1 MQEIRLIKSPEN
13 TNYLRVCS
21 ASFSRSTEGL
31 IPDLWPRTPSGV
43 CGGSA
48 MAGDGGFIL
57 AKPDGD
63 QQLLIGNRC
72 QLNKNSSV
80 F

>member
-1 MQEIRLIKSPEN
+1 MSE
-13 TNYLRVCS
+13 YLKACS
-21 ASFSRSTEGL
+21 TSFSQSTEGL
-31 IPDLWPRTPSGV
+31 IPDLWPGTPSGV

-48 MAGDGGFIL
+48 TAGNSGFIL